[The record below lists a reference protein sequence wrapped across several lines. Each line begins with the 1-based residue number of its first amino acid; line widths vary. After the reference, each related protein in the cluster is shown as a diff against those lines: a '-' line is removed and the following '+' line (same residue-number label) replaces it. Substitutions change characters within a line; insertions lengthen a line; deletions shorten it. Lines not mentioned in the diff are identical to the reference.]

1 MSRPAKPIDVL
12 KETSHVTK
20 AQIELRE
27 QGEKSLL
34 SGAVMTER
42 PSVKA
47 SPAAH
52 KEFARLSKLMK
63 AIGKN
68 DALYASVCN
77 RYCELFA
84 ECEYY
89 RGEIARLR
97 ALADKLEEKF
107 DERDDATAEEITDFA
122 KQLTSLL
129 KQINSMDGAVMSKRK
144 MMFDIEKENAMTVA
158 SALRSIPKNPET
170 SPADDA
176 LLKALQG

>member
-1 MSRPAKPIDVL
+1 MSRPPKPISALV
-12 KETSHVTK
+12 ETSHVTK

-27 QGEKSLL
+27 QGEKALL
-34 SGAVMTER
+34 SGVAMFER

-47 SPAAH
+47 DPAAH
-52 KEFARLSKLMK
+52 KEFIRLQKLMK

-68 DALYASVCN
+68 DALYASAYN

-89 RGEIARLR
+89 RKEIERLR
-97 ALADKLEEKF
+97 SLAEKLEQKF
-107 DERDDATAEEITDFA
+107 DESDDATTEEITDFA

-129 KQINSMDGAVMSKRK
+129 KQINSMDSAVMSKRK
-144 MMFDIEKENAMTVA
+144 MMFDIEKENVMTVA